1 MGGERGHGVT
11 DIFDQAQELEQ
22 AQREAAI
29 AAAREHVGHGG
40 SYSHCEEC
48 GEPIP
53 HQRQQ
58 AAPGCTR
65 CIDCQSMHER
75 TGR

>member
-1 MGGERGHGVT
+1 MGGEGSDDAMSNV
-11 DIFDQAQELEQ
+11 FDRAQELEL

-29 AAAREHVGHGG
+29 AAARDHVGHGG
-40 SYSHCEEC
+40 SYSHCEDC

-53 HQRQQ
+53 HKRQQ

-65 CIDCQSMHER
+65 CVDCQSTHER
-75 TGR
+75 PR